1 MSHTPFAVLA
11 LSALIGAAWPGTGR
25 ACTTFA
31 MVRGAEVVVGK
42 SYDFKIGHGLLMVNK
57 RGVAKQALLPP
68 GARGRPARW
77 IARHGSLTFN
87 QIGRELPAGGMNER
101 GLVVEVMWLT
111 TTRHG
116 KPSPKRATVNELQ
129 WIQYLLDTSATIE
142 EAIINAKRLQVSKAY
157 AAVHYMA
164 CDRSGACA
172 TFEYLGGKLVVH
184 RGEELPVR
192 VLTNDPYSRSVA
204 KLRQHTGFG
213 GKLPTPTSA
222 SSLDRFTR
230 AATLVRRGARMRGSS
245 VQYAF
250 KVLQRVRIGDYSK
263 WQIVYE
269 PVAGRVHFRNAGER
283 THVTVD
289 ARKQDYSCATPVK
302 VMDLRG
308 TVLGKRGAWATYSA
322 KHNLKL
328 IRDSFT
334 ALGIRFPDAVVE
346 QFAAY
351 PDRASRCIPASRS
364 PKASKQKAK
373 KRRSP
378 DDKESPR

>member
-1 MSHTPFAVLA
+1 MNHASIAVPVL
-11 LSALIGAAWPGTGR
+11 LALIGAAWPGPGR

-31 MVRGAEVVVGK
+31 MVRGSEVVVGK

-68 GARGRPARW
+68 GAEGRPARW
-77 IARHGSLTFN
+77 IAKHGSITFN

-116 KPSPKRATVNELQ
+116 RPSPTRATVNELQ

-142 EAIINAKRLQVSKAY
+142 EAVASAKKLQVSKAY

-164 CDRSGACA
+164 CDRRGACA
-172 TFEYLGGKLVVH
+172 SFEFLGGKLVVH
-184 RGEELPVR
+184 SGKALPVR
-192 VLTNDPYSRSVA
+192 VLTNNAYSRSVA
-204 KLRQHTGFG
+204 RLRQHAGFG
-213 GKLPTPTSA
+213 GKLPTPTSS

-230 AATLVRRGARMRGSS
+230 AATLVRRGARRRGPAAR
-245 VQYAF
+245 YAF

-289 ARKQDYSCATPVK
+289 ARKQDYSCATPVR

-328 IRDSFT
+328 IRDSFKP
-334 ALGIRFPDAVVE
+334 LGIRFPDAVVE

-351 PDRASRCIPASRS
+351 PDRASRCVTASR
-364 PKASKQKAK
+364 K
-373 KRRSP
+373 KHKRS
-378 DDKESPR
+378 KESSR